1 MGLFYAGGDLK
12 FDKMTEVVIGS
23 IWTMS
28 IFTGGE
34 IENRQDRL
42 RARLGDCDAF
52 VALSFTNAYYLSGVP
67 IIPWGRPTFTLVP
80 RDGGA
85 AMVLAEGEKVRSLAH
100 SPIDELITYR
110 DSDGPNA
117 PRAVELLAEA
127 LKRRGLKRIAF
138 DAALASAAPI
148 DGLRSLLPEARFI
161 DASQTL
167 DAMRLVSSD
176 EEVELL
182 RRCSAVIDHG
192 METYLAE
199 ARLGEPEVVLA
210 GRACLAMAEFSA
222 STYPDA
228 EVRVNCYSQQ
238 GIRSLQPHTAANGDP
253 LSPGQLMCVVV
264 EAHVWHYMEAVER
277 TLALGDI
284 SPAHQAYYDAIV
296 ESQRQAIAAVGPGVP
311 CSEVDRAGREVL
323 EAAGYTNVVAGTGL
337 ARGIITE
344 WEGRI
349 DSSNLRD
356 YNATPL
362 EPNIVLTVE
371 PWAVEPEMG
380 APRHCDVVRVTETGR
395 EVMTKARSGAIRI
408 G

>member
-1 MGLFYAGGDLK
+1 
-12 FDKMTEVVIGS
+12 
-23 IWTMS
+23 MS
-28 IFTGGE
+28 IFTPSE
-34 IENRQDRL
+34 IEGRHERL
-42 RARLGDCDAF
+42 RARIGEADAC

-80 RDGGA
+80 RNGPP
-85 AMVLAEGEKVRSLAH
+85 AMVLAEGEKPRALEH
-100 SPIDELITYR
+100 SPIAELATYR

-117 PRAVELLAEA
+117 PRAVELLAG
-127 LKRRGLKRIAF
+127 LLNRRGLKHIAY
-138 DAALASAAPI
+138 DAALASAACL
-148 DGLRSLLPEARFI
+148 DGLRALLPDARFV
-161 DASQTL
+161 DVSDVL
-167 DAMRLVSSD
+167 DEMRMVSTD
-176 EEVELL
+176 EEVGLL
-182 RRCSAVIDHG
+182 RAASAVIDQG

-199 ARLGEPEVVLA
+199 AKLGEPEVLLA
-210 GRACLAMAEFSA
+210 GRACLAMAEFA
-222 STYPDA
+222 ARTYPDA

-238 GIRSLQPHTAANGDP
+238 GIRSLQPHTAANGEP

-284 SPAHQAYYDAIV
+284 TPAQQAYYDAIV
-296 ESQRQAIAAVGPGVP
+296 EAQRRAIEAVGPGVP

-323 EAAGYTNVVAGTGL
+323 EAAGYTNVVAGSGL
-337 ARGIITE
+337 TRGIISE
-344 WEGRI
+344 LEGRI
-349 DSSNLRD
+349 DRSNLRN

-362 EPNIVLTVE
+362 EPNTVLTVE

-395 EVMTKARSGAIRI
+395 EVMTTARGGIIRI

>member
-1 MGLFYAGGDLK
+1 
-12 FDKMTEVVIGS
+12 
-23 IWTMS
+23 MS
-28 IFTGGE
+28 IFTAGE
-34 IENRQDRL
+34 IEGRQQRL
-42 RARLGDCDAF
+42 RARLGDCDAY
-52 VALSFTNAYYLSGVP
+52 VAMSFTNAYYLSGVP

-85 AMVLAEGEKVRSLAH
+85 AMVLAEGEKMRTLAH
-100 SPIDELITYR
+100 SPIAELTTYR

-117 PRAVELLAEA
+117 PRALELLAGL

-138 DAALASAAPI
+138 DAALTPAAYV
-148 DGLRSLLPEARFI
+148 DGLGSLLPDTRFV
-161 DASQTL
+161 DASETL
-167 DAMRLVSSD
+167 DTMRLVSSH
-176 EEVELL
+176 EEIELL
-182 RRCSAVIDHG
+182 RVCSAVIDHG

-199 ARLGEPEVVLA
+199 AKLGEPEVVLA

-222 STYPDA
+222 RHHAEA

-253 LSPGQLMCVVV
+253 LKPGQLMCVVV

-277 TLALGDI
+277 TLALGDLP
-284 SPAHQAYYDAIV
+284 PAHQAYYDAIV
-296 ESQRQAIAAVGPGVP
+296 ESQRRAIEAVGPGVP

-323 EAAGYTNVVAGTGL
+323 EAAGYTNVVAGAGL

-349 DSSNLRD
+349 DQSNLRL

-362 EPNIVLTVE
+362 APNMVLTVE

-380 APRHCDVVRVTETGR
+380 APRHCDVVRVTESGR
-395 EVMTKARSGAIRI
+395 EVMTKARSGVIRI

>member
-1 MGLFYAGGDLK
+1 
-12 FDKMTEVVIGS
+12 
-23 IWTMS
+23 MS
-28 IFTGGE
+28 IFTAGE
-34 IENRQDRL
+34 IEGRQERL
-42 RARLGDCDAF
+42 RARLGDCDAY
-52 VALSFTNAYYLSGVP
+52 VAMSFTNAYYLSGVP

-80 RDGGA
+80 RDGA
-85 AMVLAEGEKVRSLAH
+85 SAMVLAEGEKARTLAH
-100 SPIDELITYR
+100 SPIAELVTYR

-117 PRAVELLAEA
+117 PRAVELLADL
-127 LKRRGLKRIAF
+127 LKRRGLKRIAY
-138 DAALASAAPI
+138 DAALASAAQV
-148 DGLRSLLPEARFI
+148 DGLRSLLPDARFV
-161 DASQTL
+161 DASETL
-167 DAMRLVSSD
+167 DVMRLVSSD

-182 RRCSAVIDHG
+182 RAASAVIDHG
-192 METYLAE
+192 METYLAD
-199 ARLGEPEVVLA
+199 AKLGEPEVLLA
-210 GRACLAMAEFSA
+210 GRACLAMAEFA
-222 STYPDA
+222 ARIYPET
-228 EVRVNCYSQQ
+228 EVRLNCYSQQ

-277 TLALGDI
+277 ALALGDLT
-284 SPAHQAYYDAIV
+284 PAQQAYYDAIV
-296 ESQRQAIAAVGPGVP
+296 ESQRQAIEAVGPGVP

-323 EAAGYTNVVAGTGL
+323 EAAGYSNVVAGAGL

-349 DSSNLRD
+349 DRSNLRD

-362 EPNIVLTVE
+362 EPNMVLTVE
-371 PWAVEPEMG
+371 PWAIEPEMG